1 MASNQVEIGYTNEL
15 TGQDRETTII
25 PSRAKE
31 MVLKAGLG
39 LTLIL
44 AMTFIALPVASLFIK
59 SPLDVTL
66 RSLYDPVVMD
76 ALKLSLMTSTLTT
89 LTVVLMGTPIA

>member
-1 MASNQVEIGYTNEL
+1 MALNQVEVGYTNEL
-15 TGQDRETTII
+15 PGQDQEAIVI

-44 AMTFIALPVASLFIK
+44 AMAFIALPVVSLFIK
-59 SPLDVTL
+59 SPLDATL
-66 RSLYDPVVMD
+66 EVIVGPDGSGRPQ
-76 ALKLSLMTSTLTT
+76 AKLDNLNSDHINC
-89 LTVVLMGTPIA
+89 GI